1 MHIRPATAA
10 DIPALASL
18 DQQTNPH
25 PWTANQFQAA
35 HQPPIRT
42 LLIAENDQQIIG
54 YIAWQHIQDEIEL
67 HLIAT
72 APSHRQQGIAS
83 QLMQQLIATAQQHH
97 ARIILE
103 VRASNHIAQALY
115 RKHQFTPIATR
126 KNYYG
131 NEDAII
137 MEKLC

>member
-1 MHIRPATAA
+1 MHIRPATVA

-42 LLIAENDQQIIG
+42 LLIAEHDQQIIG

-72 APSHRQQGIAS
+72 APTHRRQGIAS
-83 QLMQQLIATAQQHH
+83 QLLQQLIATARQHR

-115 RKHQFTPIATR
+115 RKHQFAPIATR

-131 NEDAII
+131 NEDAVI
-137 MEKLC
+137 MEKTC

>member
-1 MHIRPATAA
+1 MHIRPATP
-10 DIPALASL
+10 DDLPTLATL
-18 DQQTNPH
+18 DHQTNPH

-35 HQPPIRT
+35 HRPPIHT
-42 LLIAENDQQIIG
+42 LLIAEQYQHIIG
-54 YIAWQHIQDEIEL
+54 YIAWQHIPDEIEL

-83 QLMQQLIATAQQHH
+83 QLMQALIATAQQHH

-115 RKHQFTPIATR
+115 RKHQFAPIATR

>member
-1 MHIRPATAA
+1 MHIRPATVA
-10 DIPALASL
+10 DIPALAIL

>member
-1 MHIRPATAA
+1 MHIRPATVA

-35 HQPPIRT
+35 HRPPIHT
-42 LLIAENDQQIIG
+42 LLIAERDQQIIG

-137 MEKLC
+137 MEKTC

>member
-1 MHIRPATAA
+1 MHIRPATVA

-42 LLIAENDQQIIG
+42 LLIAEHDQQIIG
-54 YIAWQHIQDEIEL
+54 YIAWQHIQEEIEL

-72 APSHRQQGIAS
+72 APVHRRQGIAS
-83 QLMQQLIATAQQHH
+83 QLLQQLIATARQHR

-115 RKHQFTPIATR
+115 RKHQFAPIATR

-131 NEDAII
+131 NEDAVI
-137 MEKLC
+137 MEKTC

>member
-1 MHIRPATAA
+1 MHIRPATVA

>member
-1 MHIRPATAA
+1 MHIRPATTA
-10 DIPALASL
+10 DIPALATL

-25 PWTANQFQAA
+25 PWTAKQFQAA

-42 LLIAENDQQIIG
+42 LLIAEHDQQIIG

-72 APSHRQQGIAS
+72 ALSHRQQGIAS
-83 QLMQQLIATAQQHH
+83 QLMQALITTAQQHH

-115 RKHQFTPIATR
+115 RKHQFAPIATR

-131 NEDAII
+131 NEDAVI
-137 MEKLC
+137 MEKTC

>member
-1 MHIRPATAA
+1 MHIRPATPA
-10 DIPALASL
+10 DLPALVAL
-18 DQQTNPH
+18 DAQTNPH
-25 PWTANQFQAA
+25 PWTAAQFQTA
-35 HQPPIRT
+35 HRPSIHT
-42 LLIAENDQQIIG
+42 LLVAEHQQQIIG

-83 QLMQQLIATAQQHH
+83 QLMQTLIATAQQHH

-137 MEKLC
+137 MEKTC

>member
-1 MHIRPATAA
+1 MHIRPATPA

-18 DQQTNPH
+18 DQQNNPH
-25 PWTANQFQAA
+25 PWTAKQFQAA

-42 LLIAENDQQIIG
+42 LLIAEHDQQIIG

-83 QLMQQLIATAQQHH
+83 QLMQQLIATTQQHH

-137 MEKLC
+137 MEKTC

>member
-1 MHIRPATAA
+1 MHIRPATVA

-25 PWTANQFQAA
+25 PWTAKQFQAA

>member
-1 MHIRPATAA
+1 MHIRPATVA

-18 DQQTNPH
+18 DQQTTPH

-42 LLIAENDQQIIG
+42 LLIAEHQQQIIG

-137 MEKLC
+137 MEKTC

>member
-1 MHIRPATAA
+1 MHIRPATP
-10 DIPALASL
+10 DDLPALATL
-18 DQQTNPH
+18 DRQTNLH
-25 PWTANQFQAA
+25 PWTAAQFQAA
-35 HQPPIRT
+35 HRPPIHT
-42 LLIAENDQQIIG
+42 LLIAEQHQHIIG

-72 APSHRQQGIAS
+72 APAHRRQGIAS
-83 QLMQQLIATAQQHH
+83 QLLQQLIATARQHR

-115 RKHQFTPIATR
+115 RKHQFAPIATR

-131 NEDAII
+131 NEDAVI
-137 MEKLC
+137 MEKTC

>member
-1 MHIRPATAA
+1 MHIRPATVA

-137 MEKLC
+137 MEKTC

>member
-1 MHIRPATAA
+1 MHIRPATVA

-103 VRASNHIAQALY
+103 VRAGNHTAQALY
-115 RKHQFTPIATR
+115 RKHQFAPIATR

-137 MEKLC
+137 MEKTC

>member
-1 MHIRPATAA
+1 MHIRPATVA
-10 DIPALASL
+10 DIPALVAL
-18 DQQTNPH
+18 DAQTNPH
-25 PWTANQFQAA
+25 PWTAAQFQAA

-137 MEKLC
+137 MEKTC

>member
-1 MHIRPATAA
+1 MHIRPATVA

-42 LLIAENDQQIIG
+42 LLIAERDQQIIG

-83 QLMQQLIATAQQHH
+83 QLMQQLIATAQQHN

-115 RKHQFTPIATR
+115 RKHQFAPIATR

-131 NEDAII
+131 NEDAVI
-137 MEKLC
+137 MEKTC

>member
-1 MHIRPATAA
+1 MHIRPATPA
-10 DIPALASL
+10 DIPTLASL

-25 PWTANQFQAA
+25 PWTAKQFQAA

-42 LLIAENDQQIIG
+42 LLIAERDQQIIG

-103 VRASNHIAQALY
+103 VRASNYIAQALY

-137 MEKLC
+137 MEKTC

>member
-1 MHIRPATAA
+1 MHIRPATVA

-25 PWTANQFQAA
+25 PWTAKQFQAA

-42 LLIAENDQQIIG
+42 LLIAERDQQIIG

-137 MEKLC
+137 MEKTC

>member
-1 MHIRPATAA
+1 MHIRPATVA

-42 LLIAENDQQIIG
+42 LLIAEHDQQIIG

-137 MEKLC
+137 MEKTC

>member
-1 MHIRPATAA
+1 MHIRPATTA
-10 DIPALASL
+10 DIPALVAL
-18 DQQTNPH
+18 DAQTNPH
-25 PWTANQFQAA
+25 PWTAAQFQAA
-35 HQPPIRT
+35 HRPPIHT
-42 LLIAENDQQIIG
+42 LLVAEQHQQIIG

-115 RKHQFTPIATR
+115 RKHQFAPIATR

-137 MEKLC
+137 MEKTC

>member
-1 MHIRPATAA
+1 MHIRPATVA

-83 QLMQQLIATAQQHH
+83 QLMQQLIATARQHH

>member
-1 MHIRPATAA
+1 MHIRPATPA

-18 DQQTNPH
+18 DQQNNPH
-25 PWTANQFQAA
+25 PWTAKQFQAA

-42 LLIAENDQQIIG
+42 LLIAEHDQQIIG

-137 MEKLC
+137 MEKTC

>member
-1 MHIRPATAA
+1 MHIRPATVA

-83 QLMQQLIATAQQHH
+83 QLMQALIATAQQHH

-115 RKHQFTPIATR
+115 RKHQFAPIATR

>member
-1 MHIRPATAA
+1 MHIRPATVA

-25 PWTANQFQAA
+25 PWTANQLQAA

-137 MEKLC
+137 MEKTC

>member
-1 MHIRPATAA
+1 MHIRPATTA
-10 DIPALASL
+10 DIPALATL

-25 PWTANQFQAA
+25 PWTAKQFQAA

-42 LLIAENDQQIIG
+42 LLIAEHDQQIIG

-83 QLMQQLIATAQQHH
+83 QLMQALITTAQQHH

-115 RKHQFTPIATR
+115 RKHQFAPIATR
-126 KNYYG
+126 KNYYS
-131 NEDAII
+131 NEDAVI
-137 MEKLC
+137 MEKTC

>member
-1 MHIRPATAA
+1 MHIRPATVT
-10 DIPALASL
+10 DIPTLASL
-18 DQQTNPH
+18 DHQTNPH
-25 PWTANQFQAA
+25 PWTAKQFQAA

-42 LLIAENDQQIIG
+42 LLIAEHNQQIIG

-137 MEKLC
+137 MEKTC

>member
-1 MHIRPATAA
+1 MHIRPATVA

-42 LLIAENDQQIIG
+42 LLIAEHNQQIIG

-137 MEKLC
+137 MEKTC

>member
-1 MHIRPATAA
+1 MHIRPATVA

-25 PWTANQFQAA
+25 PWTAAQFQAA
-35 HQPPIRT
+35 HRPPVRT
-42 LLIAENDQQIIG
+42 LLIAERDQQIIG

-137 MEKLC
+137 MEKTC

>member
-1 MHIRPATAA
+1 MHIRPATVA

-42 LLIAENDQQIIG
+42 LLIAEHDQQIIG

-115 RKHQFTPIATR
+115 RKYQFTPIATR

-137 MEKLC
+137 MEKPC

>member
-1 MHIRPATAA
+1 MHIRPAPPA
-10 DIPALASL
+10 DIPALASI

-25 PWTANQFQAA
+25 PLTAKQFQAA

-42 LLIAENDQQIIG
+42 LLIAEQNQHIIG
-54 YIAWQHIQDEIEL
+54 YIAWQHIPDEIEL

-137 MEKLC
+137 MEKTC

>member
-1 MHIRPATAA
+1 MHIRPATVA
-10 DIPALASL
+10 DTPALASL

-42 LLIAENDQQIIG
+42 LLIAEYDQQIIG

>member
-1 MHIRPATAA
+1 MHIRPATVA

-83 QLMQQLIATAQQHH
+83 QLMQQLIASAQQHH

>member
-1 MHIRPATAA
+1 MHIRPATTA
-10 DIPALASL
+10 DIPALATL

-25 PWTANQFQAA
+25 PWTAKHFQAA

-42 LLIAENDQQIIG
+42 LLIAEHDQQIIG

-72 APSHRQQGIAS
+72 APAHRRQGIAS
-83 QLMQQLIATAQQHH
+83 QLLQQLIATARQHR

-103 VRASNHIAQALY
+103 VRASNHTAQALY
-115 RKHQFTPIATR
+115 RKHQFAPIATR

-131 NEDAII
+131 NEDAVI
-137 MEKLC
+137 MEKTC

>member
-1 MHIRPATAA
+1 MHIRPATVA

-67 HLIAT
+67 PLIAT

>member
-1 MHIRPATAA
+1 MHIRPATPA

-18 DQQTNPH
+18 DQQNNPH
-25 PWTANQFQAA
+25 PWTAKQFQAA

-42 LLIAENDQQIIG
+42 LLIAEHDQQIIG

-83 QLMQQLIATAQQHH
+83 QLMQQLIATTQQHH

-115 RKHQFTPIATR
+115 RKHHF
-126 KNYYG
+126 G

-137 MEKLC
+137 MEKTC

>member
-1 MHIRPATAA
+1 MHIRPATPA
-10 DIPALASL
+10 DLPALVAL
-18 DQQTNPH
+18 DAQTNPH

-35 HQPPIRT
+35 HQLPIRT

-67 HLIAT
+67 HLIAI
-72 APSHRQQGIAS
+72 APSHRQQGIAN
-83 QLMQQLIATAQQHH
+83 QLMQTLIATAQQHH

-131 NEDAII
+131 NEDAVI
-137 MEKLC
+137 MEKTC

>member
-1 MHIRPATAA
+1 MHIRPATTA

-25 PWTANQFQAA
+25 PWTAKQFQAA

-42 LLIAENDQQIIG
+42 LLIAEQNQHIIG
-54 YIAWQHIQDEIEL
+54 YIAWQHIPDEIEL

-137 MEKLC
+137 MEKTC

>member
-1 MHIRPATAA
+1 MHIRPATVA

-42 LLIAENDQQIIG
+42 LLIAEHDQQIIG

-97 ARIILE
+97 ARLILE

-137 MEKLC
+137 MEKTC

>member
-1 MHIRPATAA
+1 MHIRPATVA

-42 LLIAENDQQIIG
+42 LLIAEHDQQIIG

-72 APSHRQQGIAS
+72 APVHRRQGIAS
-83 QLMQQLIATAQQHH
+83 QLLQQLIATARQHR

-115 RKHQFTPIATR
+115 RKHQFAPIATR

-131 NEDAII
+131 NEDAVI
-137 MEKLC
+137 MEKTC

>member
-1 MHIRPATAA
+1 MHIRPATVA

-42 LLIAENDQQIIG
+42 LLIAEHDQQIIG
-54 YIAWQHIQDEIEL
+54 YIAWQHIQEEIEL

-72 APSHRQQGIAS
+72 ARQHR
-83 QLMQQLIATAQQHH
+83 

-115 RKHQFTPIATR
+115 RKHQFAPIATR

-131 NEDAII
+131 NEDAVI
-137 MEKLC
+137 MEKTC